1 MRAAQVALPR
11 KECQR
16 SSILVPRCEVLMA
29 GHRVLI
35 VDDDQLI
42 RMAVRDA
49 LADEPL
55 DLSEAADG
63 EEALAMI
70 AAQKPALVL
79 LDLLMP
85 KKSGLEV
92 LPEVSKLSPETRVV
106 VMSSMETE
114 SMVDFALAMGARAF
128 VPKPF
133 HPLEIIA
140 AVRDALAE

>member
-1 MRAAQVALPR
+1 
-11 KECQR
+11 
-16 SSILVPRCEVLMA
+16 MA

-55 DLSEAADG
+55 DLSEASDG
-63 EEALAMI
+63 EEAISMI
-70 AAQKPALVL
+70 AAQRPALVL